1 MQERFQHVYAGL
13 HFPIAGYK
21 GTVQFAT
28 QSENSM
34 KKTVY
39 AAMTLVAI
47 VVATNAGA
55 QFSMSALTTF
65 SPNSDGWLAPGEGGY
80 TFLGTANNERGLAYD
95 PINSELLL
103 VSRTGGNSV
112 RRLNGLTGADVGALN
127 VTGITGGT
135 FAVNKVAVAADGKIY
150 VGNLQGAMGAAAPFK
165 VYSWANNAAAPVV
178 AYSGNALTGAR
189 LGDSTLGV
197 TGTGAGTRLVSG
209 FAAAP
214 AIAGNNGYAVI
225 DPTLGTST
233 TVGFV
238 GTPPAAGDFRLGLT
252 VGPGGQVWGL
262 QGSLTLRETSYA
274 GVTGTLLGSASGL
287 VSIAERPMAFATV
300 NGLNVLATVSTGDSF
315 VRVYDASN
323 PLALVLL
330 GSGNTTSGS
339 LTANGNGTGDVAF
352 GAQTDNGDGTTSVK
366 LYAMSSNQG
375 IQAFT
380 ATVPEPA
387 TGAILGLGISALV
400 ALRRSR
406 K

>member
-1 MQERFQHVYAGL
+1 
-13 HFPIAGYK
+13 
-21 GTVQFAT
+21 
-28 QSENSM
+28 M
-34 KKTVY
+34 KKITCLTL
-39 AAMTLVAI
+39 AAVAL
-47 VVATNAGA
+47 ASAPLAQA
-55 QFSMSALTTF
+55 QFTMAPMTTF
-65 SPNSDGWLAPGEGGY
+65 SPSSDGWLAPGEGGY
-80 TFLGTANNERGLAYD
+80 TFLGTNNFERGMAYD
-95 PINSELLL
+95 PINSELVLA
-103 VSRTGGNSV
+103 SRNGGNNI
-112 RRLNGLTGADVGALN
+112 RRLNAVTAADVGALN

-135 FAVNKVAVAADGKIY
+135 FAINKVAVAADGKIY
-150 VGNLQGAMGAAAPFK
+150 VGNLQSAMGAAAPFK
-165 VYSWANNAAAPVV
+165 VYSWANNAAIPAV

-189 LGDSTLGV
+189 LGDGTLGV

-209 FAAAP
+209 FASAP

-252 VGPGGQVWGL
+252 FGPGGQVWGL
-262 QGSLTLRETSYA
+262 QGSQTLRETTFS
-274 GVTGTLLGSASGL
+274 GVTGTLLGTASGI

-300 NGLNVLATVSTGDSF
+300 NGLNVLATISTGDSF

-323 PLALVLL
+323 PLALILL
-330 GSGNTTSGS
+330 GSGNNTLGALTS
-339 LTANGNGTGDVAF
+339 NGNGTGDVAF
-352 GAQTDNGDGTTSVK
+352 GAQTDNGNGTTSVQ

-387 TGAILGLGISALV
+387 TGALLGLGLSALI
-400 ALRRSR
+400 AMRRSR

>member
-1 MQERFQHVYAGL
+1 MKQFVYTAVT
-13 HFPIAGYK
+13 IAAISA
-21 GTVQFAT
+21 AT
-28 QSENSM
+28 SAS
-34 KKTVY
+34 
-39 AAMTLVAI
+39 
-47 VVATNAGA
+47 A
-55 QFSMSALTTF
+55 QFSMSPLTTF
-65 SPNSDGWLAPGEGGY
+65 SPNSDGWFAPGEGGY
-80 TFLGTANNERGLAYD
+80 GFLGTVNNERGMAYD
-95 PINSELLL
+95 PINSELIL
-103 VSRTGGNSV
+103 VSRNGGVNI
-112 RRLNGLTGADVGALN
+112 RRLDAATGVDVGALN
-127 VTGITGGT
+127 NTGISGGT
-135 FAVNKVAVAADGKIY
+135 FAVNKVAVGADGKIY
-150 VGNLQGAMGAAAPFK
+150 VNNLAGAMSASAPFK
-165 VYSWANNAAAPVV
+165 VYSYANNAAAPVV

-189 LGDSTLGV
+189 LGDGTLGV
-197 TGTGAGTRLVSG
+197 IGTGAATRLVSG

-238 GTPPAAGDFRLGLT
+238 GTPPLAGDFRLGLT
-252 VGPGGQVWGL
+252 IGPGGQVWGL
-262 QGSLTLRETSYA
+262 QGSQTLRETSYSGA
-274 GVTGTLLGSASGL
+274 AGTLLGTASGL

-300 NGLNVLATVSTGDSF
+300 NGLNVLATISTGDSF

-323 PLALVLL
+323 PLSLVLL
-330 GSGNTTSGS
+330 GSGNTTSGA

-387 TGAILGLGISALV
+387 TGALLGLGLSALV

>member
-1 MQERFQHVYAGL
+1 MWLLHVYAGS
-13 HFPIAGYK
+13 HFSEAGYK
-21 GTVQFAT
+21 GAVQFTT
-28 QSENSM
+28 QSEKTFM
-34 KKTVY
+34 KKFVY
-39 AAMTLVAI
+39 AAMTVAAI
-47 VVATNAGA
+47 AAATSASA
-55 QFSMSALTTF
+55 QFSMSPLTTF
-65 SPNSDGWLAPGEGGY
+65 SPSSDGWLAPGEGGY
-80 TFLGTANNERGLAYD
+80 TFLGTGSLERGFAYD

-103 VSRTGGNSV
+103 VSRLGGNNI
-112 RRLNGLTGADVGALN
+112 RRLNSSTGADVGALN
-127 VTGITGGT
+127 NTGITGGT
-135 FAVNKVAVAADGKIY
+135 FAVNKVAVAGDGRIY

-165 VYSWANNAAAPVV
+165 VYSYANNAAAPVV
-178 AYSGNALTGAR
+178 AFSGNALTGAR
-189 LGDSTLGV
+189 LGDSTLAV
-197 TGTGAGTRLVSG
+197 TGLGSSTRLVSG

-225 DPTLGTST
+225 DPTAGTST

-252 VGPGGQVWGL
+252 IGPGGQVWGN
-262 QGSLTLRETSYA
+262 QGSLTLRETSFSGA
-274 GVTGTLLGSASGL
+274 AGTLLGTATGL
-287 VSIAERPMAFATV
+287 ISVAERAMAFATV
-300 NGLNVLATVSTGDSF
+300 NGLNVLATISTGDSF

-330 GSGNTTSGS
+330 GSGNNTLGALTS
-339 LTANGNGTGDVAF
+339 NINGTGDVAF
-352 GAQTDNGDGTTSVK
+352 GPQTDNGDGTTSVK